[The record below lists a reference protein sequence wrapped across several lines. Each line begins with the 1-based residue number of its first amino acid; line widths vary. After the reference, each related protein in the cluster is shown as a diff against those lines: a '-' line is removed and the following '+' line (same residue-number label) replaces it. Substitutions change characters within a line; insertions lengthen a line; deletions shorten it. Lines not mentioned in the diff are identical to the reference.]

1 MFQEENQH
9 EQVCGGGKRG
19 SVCEK
24 HDVCLA
30 GVWVN
35 LGAQWALRM
44 KRYAGAD
51 R

>member
-1 MFQEENQH
+1 MS
-9 EQVCGGGKRG
+9 VPGGESAQA

-35 LGAQWALRM
+35 LGAQWASRT